1 MRFRRSRWSIA
12 VAAALLAV
20 SCGSDR
26 GDAPETAATSAPTS
40 EQAPDTSTS
49 QGEMFGDLPS
59 PCGEGDASGAT
70 DVGVTDE
77 SITIGYGD
85 DAGYPSSPGLN
96 HEMSDAVSALIE
108 WCNAQGGINGR
119 TIIGKYYDAKILD
132 VNNAMITACN
142 DGVFMLVGQ
151 GWVLD
156 ASQEEQRV
164 GCELASIPAY
174 SVSPEFAHG
183 PFMRAGVPN
192 PTDMTPLQYAAAFQ
206 RLFPDAIKKTALM
219 YGNFAATRDSAE
231 KVRQG
236 FPAFGFEILDCD
248 QEYNLGG
255 EDDWKPF
262 VQRLKDCGA
271 EVVYFAGEAQPN
283 FQNFLNAAAQLQYRP
298 KYLVDAN
305 FYEDAFAQ
313 WNAQNGGAADNV
325 YVRMAFIPFEEA
337 DHSPATQKYIDLIT
351 ASGGDISLLGAQAA
365 DAFLLWATAV
375 KACGSDV
382 TRECVLEQVDAIKD
396 WTGGGLHAPT
406 NPGENRPPE
415 CGLLLK
421 LEGGSYVRVDPPQPG
436 TFDCDPS
443 YVQPVTGEVVD
454 RVKLDENRVSTLY
467 VNSR

>member
-26 GDAPETAATSAPTS
+26 GEDTSATPSSTPPSNETVTTEAPEGVT
-40 EQAPDTSTS
+40 
-49 QGEMFGDLPS
+49 FGDLAS
-59 PCGEGDASGAT
+59 PCGPGDASGAT
-70 DVGVTDE
+70 DVGVTDDA
-77 SITIGYGD
+77 IVIGYGD
-85 DAGYPSSPGLN
+85 DAGYASSPGLN
-96 HEMSDAVSALIE
+96 HEMSDAMRAFID
-108 WCNAQGGINGR
+108 WCNEQGGINGR
-119 TIIGKYYDAKILD
+119 QIKGNYYDAKVLD
-132 VNNAMITACN
+132 VNNAMISACN

-156 ASQEEQRV
+156 ASQEEQRI
-164 GCELASIPAY
+164 GCEIASVPAY

-183 PFMRAGVPN
+183 PLMRTGVPN

-206 RLFPDAIKKTALM
+206 RLFPEEIKKTALM

-283 FQNFLNAAAQLQYRP
+283 FQNFLNAAAQLQYSP

-305 FYEDAFAQ
+305 FYKEAFAA
-313 WNAQNGGAADNV
+313 WNAQNNGVADNV
-325 YVRMAFIPFEEA
+325 YLRQAFIPFEEA
-337 DHSPATQKYIDLIT
+337 DANPATKQYIEIVT
-351 ASGGDISLLGAQAA
+351 AAGGDISLLGVQAA

-375 KACGSDV
+375 KECGSDV
-382 TRECVLEQVDAIKD
+382 TRACVLEKIDAIDD

-406 NPGENRPPE
+406 KPGANRPPE
-415 CGLLLK
+415 CGLTMK
-421 LEGGSYVRVDPPQPG
+421 LEGGSFVRVDPAEPA
-436 TFDCDPS
+436 TFDCDPN

-454 RVKLDENRVSTLY
+454 RVALDDNRVSTLY
-467 VNSR
+467 VR